1 MKLNEIAK
9 ENTPKSLLVYH
20 ENPEVLHINT
30 EKKHCYFIPFA
41 KGQNPFLSREESEC
55 FAFLNGVWEFKY
67 YSSIV
72 DMEDDFIR
80 AKFTEKIPVP
90 SNWQLHGYD
99 YHQYTNICYP
109 IPYDPPYVPDD
120 IPVGVYQREYEYTPD
135 GKDRILA
142 FEGVD
147 SCLYLFVN
155 DKYVGYS
162 QVSHSTSEFN
172 ITPYLNKGNNVI
184 TVIVLKWCDGTYL
197 EDQDKFRLS
206 GIFRDVYVLTRP
218 KKRIRDYEIKT
229 HLQEDGKAV
238 FEITVHGADA
248 GITLSDANG
257 IQVLEAKITDGEC
270 FSAELNGV
278 KLWSAERPYL
288 YQLTLESEE
297 EVIGEKVGFRNICVD
312 NGVVKI
318 NGVPVK
324 FRGVNRHDSYPESG
338 SACTVEQMRKD
349 LLLMKQHNINA
360 VRTSHYPNAP
370 LFYQLCDEL
379 GLYVIDE
386 ADMESHGCVE
396 VYNDFR
402 WNWSKGYQGIAL
414 LASDERFRKAI
425 VDRAELL
432 VSRDKNRPCVVFWS
446 LGNESGY
453 GTNMLAAAECVKA
466 MDDTRLLHYESI
478 HKLDDTSDAILD
490 VVSRMYTSP
499 EDMKRFLEDEKET
512 RPFLLCEYCHAM
524 GNGPGDLEDYHEVF
538 HSHERF
544 CGGFVW
550 EWSDHAFVLG
560 KTEDGRVKYGY
571 GGDFGEPHNDGN
583 FCMDAL
589 TYPDRTPHTGL
600 LEVKQVYRPIRVSC
614 TEDAGKFVFKNMLN
628 FVDAGEW
635 LDCRYEI
642 TYDGGVAAEGIL
654 PFAVEPL
661 GSTHVM
667 VPELE
672 GLDEATSLLKE
683 VLRKET
689 YIRFIFTAKREMPYC
704 KQGDEICF
712 DQLQLWEGT
721 GVGCNVVELNG
732 NTVGVGG
739 KPSILCNEEPLSIM
753 VTCEAETGTI
763 AYRFNKRLAAIDSIV
778 CNGKELLDRP
788 MSFNFFRAP
797 VDNDTMRWDWYR
809 AHLND
814 YKVKSYG
821 TKVEATDN
829 GVTITLRQSFG
840 WSMYQPFAY
849 MDVTY
854 RIVGGRLVIYCELEA
869 TNKLTFLPRFG
880 IRLFVPKRFDRVEY
894 FGYGPRESYID
905 KHQAGYMGNFSAR
918 IADMHEDYIMPQENS
933 SHYSCKRM
941 SFTDGAVNVAFSSKN
956 GFSFNASEYT
966 QEELAAKR
974 HNFELERC
982 ESNVI
987 CVDYKMAGMGSNAC
1001 GPALAEKYRLELP
1014 KLRAEFDME
1023 ITGAE

>member
-1 MKLNEIAK
+1 MNLKEIAK
-9 ENTPKSLLVYH
+9 ENTPKSYMVYH
-20 ENPEVLHINT
+20 ENPDTLHVNT
-30 EKKHCYFIPFA
+30 EEKHCYFIPFA

-55 FAFLNGVWEFKY
+55 FTLLNGEWEFQY
-67 YSSIV
+67 YSSVI
-72 DMEDDFIR
+72 DMDDDFIR
-80 AKFTEKIPVP
+80 SKLTDKIPVP

-120 IPVGVYQREYEYTPD
+120 IPVGVYRREFTYVSD
-135 GKDRILA
+135 GKERVLV

-147 SCLYLFVN
+147 SCFYLYVN
-155 DKYVGYS
+155 DKFVGYS
-162 QVSHSTSEFN
+162 QVSHCTSEFD
-172 ITPYLNKGNNVI
+172 ITPYLTEGDNIV
-184 TVIVLKWCDGTYL
+184 TVAVLKWCDGTYL

-206 GIFRDVYVLTRP
+206 GIFRDVYVLARP

-229 HLQEDGKAV
+229 KLSEDCRNAV
-238 FEITVHGADA
+238 LEITVYGADA
-248 GITLSDANG
+248 ELTLSDADG
-257 IQVLEAKITDGEC
+257 VPVLEVKLADGET
-270 FSAELNGV
+270 FSAELSGV
-278 KLWSAERPYL
+278 KLWSAELPYL
-288 YQLTLESEE
+288 YLLCMESEE
-297 EVIGEKVGFRNICVD
+297 EVIGEKVGFRNICVE

-338 SACTVEQMRKD
+338 SVCTVEQMRKD

-370 LFYQLCDEL
+370 LFYHLCDEY

-396 VYNDFR
+396 VHNDFR
-402 WNWSKGYQGIAL
+402 WNWSKGYSGIAL
-414 LASDERFRKAI
+414 LASDEHFRKAI

-453 GTNMLAAAECVKA
+453 GTNMLAAAERVKEL
-466 MDDTRLLHYESI
+466 DDTRLLHYESI
-478 HKLDDTSDAILD
+478 HRLDDTSDAILD

-499 EDMKRFLEDEKET
+499 EDMKRFLEDKEEN

-550 EWSDHAFVLG
+550 EWSDHAFSLG
-560 KTEDGRVKYGY
+560 TTEDGKEKYGY

-600 LEVKQVYRPIRVSC
+600 LELKQVYRPVRVSKA
-614 TEDAGKFVFKNMLN
+614 EVAGEFEIKSLLGFA
-628 FVDAGEW
+628 DAGEW

-642 TYDGGVAAEGIL
+642 TYDGGMAADGTI
-654 PFAVEPL
+654 PFAVTPV
-661 GSTHVM
+661 GSTRVT
-667 VPELE
+667 VPELAGVNGE
-672 GLDEATSLLKE
+672 NSLVKE
-683 VLRKET
+683 VSEKET
-689 YIRFIFTAKREMPYC
+689 YIRFIFTASKDMPYC
-704 KQGDEICF
+704 RKGDEICF
-712 DQLQLWEGT
+712 DQLLLWEGT
-721 GVGCNVVELNG
+721 GYEQENETSSVLCEEGTFLI
-732 NTVGVGG
+732 TVSC
-739 KPSILCNEEPLSIM
+739 KSEN
-753 VTCEAETGTI
+753 GTI
-763 AYRFNKRLAAIDSIV
+763 TYRFNKRIAAFDSIV
-778 CNGKELLDRP
+778 CDGKELLDRP
-788 MSFNFFRAP
+788 VMFNFFRAP

-814 YKVKSYG
+814 YKVKAYG
-821 TKVEATDN
+821 TKV
-829 GVTITLRQSFG
+829 GVTEESVVITLRQSFG
-840 WSMYQPFAY
+840 WSMYQPFCY
-849 MDVTY
+849 MDVSY
-854 RIVGGRLVIYCELEA
+854 RIAGGRLTINCELEA

-880 IRLFVPKRFDRVEY
+880 IRLFVPKRFESVEY
-894 FGYGPRESYID
+894 FGYGPYESYID
-905 KHQAGYMGNFSAR
+905 KHQASYMGNFQAK
-918 IADMHEDYIMPQENS
+918 IAELHEDYIMPQENS
-933 SHYSCKRM
+933 SHYNCKCM
-941 SFTDGAVNVAFSSKN
+941 SFTDGAVTVTFRAQE

-987 CVDYKMAGMGSNAC
+987 CVDYKMAGVGSNAC

-1014 KLRAEFDME
+1014 KLSAKFCME
-1023 ITGAE
+1023 ISRKDC

>member
-1 MKLNEIAK
+1 MRLNEISMQGTAK
-9 ENTPKSLLVYH
+9 SVMVYH
-20 ENPEVLHINT
+20 ENPETLHINT
-30 EKKHCYFIPFA
+30 ENPHSYFIPFT
-41 KGQNPFLSREESEC
+41 KGQNPFLPREESEC
-55 FAFLNGVWEFKY
+55 FTLLNGAWDFMY
-67 YSSIV
+67 YSSII

-80 AKFTEKIPVP
+80 AKVTDKIPVP

-120 IPVGVYQREYEYTPD
+120 IPVGVYQQKFTYMPD
-135 GKDRILA
+135 GRDRILV

-147 SCLYLFVN
+147 SCFYLYVN
-155 DKYVGYS
+155 DGFVGYS
-162 QVSHSTSEFN
+162 QVSHSTSEFD
-172 ITPYLNKGNNVI
+172 ITPYLTEGDNVI
-184 TVIVLKWCDGTYL
+184 TVAVLKWCDGTYL

-206 GIFRDVYVLTRP
+206 GIFRDVYVLARP
-218 KKRIRDYEIKT
+218 KQRIRDYEIKT

-248 GITLSDANG
+248 GICLCDADG
-257 IQVLEAKITDGEC
+257 IQVLEAKLADGEC
-270 FSAELNGV
+270 FSAELSGV

-288 YQLTLESEE
+288 YLLTIESEE

-312 NGVVKI
+312 KGVVKI

-414 LASDERFRKAI
+414 LASEERFRKAI

-453 GTNMLAAAECVKA
+453 GTNMLAAAERVKEL
-466 MDDTRLLHYESI
+466 DETRLLHYESI
-478 HKLDDTSDAILD
+478 HKLDDTSDEILD

-499 EDMKRFLEDEKET
+499 EDMKRFLEDADET
-512 RPFLLCEYCHAM
+512 RPFILCEYCHAM

-560 KTEDGRVKYGY
+560 KTDDGRIKYGY

-600 LEVKQVYRPIRVSC
+600 LEVKQVYRPIRVSR

-642 TYDGGVAAEGIL
+642 TYDGGVEAEGKLAFCVL
-654 PFAVEPL
+654 PADSVEV
-661 GSTHVM
+661 S
-667 VPELE
+667 VPE
-672 GLDEATSLLKE
+672 AVKTFQ
-683 VLRKET
+683 RET
-689 YIRFIFTAKREMPYC
+689 YIRFIFTAKEDTAYC
-704 KQGDEICF
+704 KKGAEICF
-712 DQLQLWEGT
+712 DQLKICDGIAIAENAGT
-721 GVGCNVVELNG
+721 GCAD
-732 NTVGVGG
+732 
-739 KPSILCNEEPLSIM
+739 CNEDSFYVQVKCSEGEKEIL
-753 VTCEAETGTI
+753 
-763 AYRFNKRLAAIDSIV
+763 YRFNKRIAAFDSIL
-778 CNGKELLDRP
+778 CDGKELLDRP

-821 TKVEATDN
+821 TLVNKTED
-829 GVTITLRQSFG
+829 GIEILLRQSFG

-849 MDVTY
+849 MDVCY
-854 RIVGGRLVIYCELEA
+854 RITGGKLTIQCELEA

-894 FGYGPRESYID
+894 FGYGPHESYID
-905 KHQAGYMGNFSAR
+905 KHQASYMGNFSAR
-918 IADMHEDYIMPQENS
+918 ISDMHEDYIMPQENS
-933 SHYSCKRM
+933 SHYNCKRM
-941 SFTDGAVNVAFSSKN
+941 SFTDGEIKVGFRSKD

-987 CVDYKMAGMGSNAC
+987 CVDYKMAGVGSNAC